1 MVKLAD
7 EWRSAWRWLQTW
19 LIAALGVAPLIYDQ
33 MAPLQDVLPP
43 TWFKSAMG
51 VLAVLTVVNNVRKK

>member
-7 EWRSAWRWLQTW
+7 EWRHAWKWLQTW

-33 MAPLQDVLPP
+33 MAPLQEVLPAA
-43 TWFKSAMG
+43 WFKSAMG